1 MTNRRRLAA
10 NWFDVGRENNPPTLL
25 PVKDKAMGGFS
36 MRLPLTQIICK
47 YEEIHIIYIVCLA
60 VFYGRVMRQS

>member
-1 MTNRRRLAA
+1 MTNRRPAA
-10 NWFDVGRENNPPTLL
+10 NKFAGGRENNPPTLL

-60 VFYGRVMRQS
+60 VLYNNVMRQS